1 MRRLRGIYDRRFRA
15 SDKSGD
21 EMKRLF
27 AFIALLL
34 VALSGLPALAQVPS
48 TFNQNTVFGRLGIG
62 PGPGQQIPFPALI
75 ANLFGAS
82 TKNTLPGDVYFGGR
96 PVCDPISQGARG
108 DGVTN
113 NLAAFNACL
122 TALGANG
129 GTIWLD
135 SIPGVGGVY
144 CLKAASQA
152 AIFNINVPV
161 RLIFASPNVSLSSC
175 GSGFSTL
182 EISAASIIDGAAN
195 GQILGPGMDGASAF
209 GASEPTLI
217 LTAGAGATKLMNL
230 AVSGGSPTIQ
240 WNCGECQ
247 AYNVNAA
254 FAYAGNASGIIAEWY
269 IQGGGGELYNVSADD
284 AEYPY
289 GTPTPPFTYTAWA
302 TNQSV
307 ATNAVRTATCQ
318 DGNSYVIQAKV
329 GGTTASSGT
338 GPTCK
343 NYGGAGQTFTD
354 GSVTWSL
361 SHPTLL
367 YHWQID
373 TGAADVHIH
382 QADTGGGNV
391 GFGITNTLAGSAPNA
406 VSCVTCNGGVSY
418 AAQVDVAAGT
428 NVVFLGSLFQG
439 CLETGCPAIKFESTF
454 GGGATIDGGYANGS
468 PVGISIA
475 GGTNYRIVGV
485 DLTSNTTALSISG
498 SASKI
503 TAIGNNT
510 NGATTGASISGTASD
525 IIFANNVGCV
535 SGATTCVS
543 NSSSGANVITTPND
557 DGTIFNIT
565 SVTTPT
571 LYGGTAAGATLIIK
585 ATSNGSPSGDIMSVQ
600 SSDIILRNPG
610 TGTTLVQI
618 GVPTTTSGRL
628 QISDGTAGGGD
639 VALIFSGTTQ
649 NTLTLPSTAND
660 TVAVLAATQT
670 FLNKT
675 LASTTDVLGGV
686 TMTLSSDATGDI
698 YYRNSSG
705 VLTRLGIGSAGQYLG
720 VSGGLPAWGA
730 TGLTQ
735 TCTVNQAKTL
745 IFTLG
750 ILTGGSCNS

>member
-1 MRRLRGIYDRRFRA
+1 MTIR
-15 SDKSGD
+15 KP
-21 EMKRLF
+21 
-27 AFIALLL
+27 LLQVAAL
-34 VALSGLPALAQVPS
+34 VALFFVAASNAHAQTSCGNSMNP
-48 TFNQNTVFGRLGIG
+48 NTVCGRLGA
-62 PGPGQQIPFPALI
+62 GQQGAPQAIPFAALI
-75 ANLFGAS
+75 ANMFGAS
-82 TKNTLPGDVYFGGR
+82 TKNTLPGDVYFAGR
-96 PVCDPISQGARG
+96 PFCDPRSQGAVG

-113 NLAAFNACL
+113 NLTAFNACL
-122 TALGANG
+122 TALGGNG

-135 SIPGVGGVY
+135 SIPGVGGLY
-144 CLKAASQA
+144 CLKASSQGG
-152 AIFNINVPV
+152 IFNINVPV

-182 EISAASIIDGAAN
+182 EISAAAIIDGAAN
-195 GQILGPGMDGASAF
+195 GQILGPGMDGTSTF
-209 GASEPTLI
+209 GATEPTLI
-217 LTAGAGATKLMNL
+217 LTSAAGSTKLMNL
-230 AVSGGSPTIQ
+230 DIYGGSPTIQ

-254 FAYAGNASGIIAEWY
+254 FAYAGNASGIVAEWY

-338 GPTCK
+338 GPNCK
-343 NYGGAGQTFTD
+343 NYGGVSQTFTD
-354 GSVTWSL
+354 GTVTWSL

-382 QADTGGGNV
+382 QADTGGGNI

-418 AAQVDVAAGT
+418 AAQVDAAAGT

-439 CLETGCPAIKFESTF
+439 CLETGCSAIKFESTF
-454 GGGATIDGGYANGS
+454 GGGATIDGGYANSS

-475 GGTNYRIVGV
+475 GGTNYRIIGV

-510 NGATTGASISGTASD
+510 NGSTTGASISGTSSD
-525 IIFANNVGCV
+525 IIFADNVGCV

-543 NSSSGANVITTPND
+543 NSSSGANIITNPND
-557 DGTIFNIT
+557 DGTIFNTT

-571 LYGGTAAGATLIIK
+571 LYGGTAPGATLIIK

-628 QISDGTAGGGD
+628 QISDGSPGGGD
-639 VALIFSGTTQ
+639 AALIFSGTTQ
-649 NTLTLPSTAND
+649 NTLTLPSVAND
-660 TVAVLAATQT
+660 TIAVLAAAQT
-670 FLNKT
+670 FSGADIFGST
-675 LASTTDVLGGV
+675 LKF
-686 TMTLSSDATGDI
+686 TG
-698 YYRNSSG
+698 
-705 VLTRLGIGSAGQYLG
+705 L
-720 VSGGLPAWGA
+720 SGGSPSKYVCLDSSNFVVSSA
-730 TGLTQ
+730 TA
-735 TCTVNQAKTL
+735 C
-745 IFTLG
+745 
-750 ILTGGSCNS
+750 